1 MKKADSEKNP
11 FPYSD
16 TNRRFH
22 TFDYYM
28 RKKFGHKCAKV
39 PIDAGFTCP
48 NIDGTVSFGGCSYCA
63 LAVGGG
69 KRDTRPFAV
78 QYDEKLGMLRRKW
91 KDCIGIPYLQD
102 YTNTYASVE
111 TLERVYREVLS
122 IPGAEG
128 LHIATRADCLPEPT
142 LDLLEAVATERFLV
156 VELGL
161 QTVFDATAEKIN
173 RGHSYSEFLHAYE
186 KLSKRGI
193 NVCIHI
199 INGLPGESTDM
210 MCMTAEKLAEL
221 RPHSLKIHLLHV
233 MSGTRMAQQYMRGEF
248 DVMTLED
255 YASVV
260 VSQLELMSPGTV
272 IGRVT
277 GDGTADRLIAPEWSK
292 KKFVVMNE
300 IDKEFVRRGTMQG
313 SRYSARAQM

>member
-1 MKKADSEKNP
+1 MKKTDPVKSP

-63 LAVGGG
+63 LAVNACV
-69 KRDTRPFAV
+69 RDNRPFAV
-78 QYDEKLGMLRRKW
+78 QYEEKLRILRHKW
-91 KDCIGIPYLQD
+91 NDCIGIPYLQD
-102 YTNTYASVE
+102 YTNTYASAQKLE
-111 TLERVYREVLS
+111 TVYREVLS
-122 IPGAEG
+122 IPGAQG
-128 LHIATRADCLPEPT
+128 IHIATRADCLPEPT
-142 LDLLEAVATERFLV
+142 LDLLENIAREKFLV

-161 QTVFDATAEKIN
+161 QTVFDSTAEKIN
-173 RGHSYSEFLHAYE
+173 RGHSYDDFLHAYE
-186 KLSKRGI
+186 KLSNRRI
-193 NVCIHI
+193 NVCVHI
-199 INGLPGESTDM
+199 INGLPGESSEM
-210 MCMTAEKLAEL
+210 MCMTAEKLSKL
-221 RPHSLKIHLLHV
+221 RPHSLKIHLLHI

-255 YASVV
+255 YVSIV
-260 VSQLELMSPGTV
+260 VSQLELMPAETV

-300 IDKEFVRRGTMQG
+300 IDKEFVRRNSMQG
-313 SRYSARAQM
+313 SRYRP

>member
-1 MKKADSEKNP
+1 MKKTDSVKNP

-28 RKKFGHKCAKV
+28 RGKFGHKCAKV

-63 LAVGGG
+63 LAVSGCE
-69 KRDTRPFAV
+69 RDTRPFAV
-78 QYDEKLGMLRRKW
+78 QYEEKLSMLRRKW

-102 YTNTYASVE
+102 YTNTYAPLQR
-111 TLERVYREVLS
+111 LESTYREILS
-122 IPGAEG
+122 IPGTEG
-128 LHIATRADCLPEPT
+128 MHIATRADCLPEPT
-142 LDLLEAVATERFLV
+142 LDLLENIAREKFLV

-161 QTVFDATAEKIN
+161 QTAFDSTAEKIN
-173 RGHSYSEFLHAYE
+173 RGHSYDEFLRSYE

-193 NVCIHI
+193 NVCVHI
-199 INGLPGESTDM
+199 INGLPGESPEM
-210 MCMTAEKLAEL
+210 MCITAEKLAKL
-221 RPHSLKIHLLHV
+221 RPHSLKIHLLHI
-233 MSGTRMAQQYMRGEF
+233 MDGTRMAEQYMRGEF

-255 YASVV
+255 YVSVV
-260 VSQLELMSPGTV
+260 VSQLELMPAETV

-300 IDKEFVRRGTMQG
+300 IDKEFVRRCSMQG
-313 SRYSARAQM
+313 SRYCG